1 MEYQYEIAFYQ
12 LGRINKVFVPYM
24 EGKFAGFITVE
35 RLLDNK
41 GSLKLGTFGFPDL
54 FIFNYGCGK
63 TIGSTSQT

>member
-35 RLLDNK
+35 RILDNK
-41 GSLKLGTFGFPDL
+41 GH
-54 FIFNYGCGK
+54 
-63 TIGSTSQT
+63 